1 MRMRRYRF
9 KWFSAA
15 AAAGFMLGAAL
26 LVESIVTY
34 RYVTRHLVRE
44 HLSWQAGQHLS
55 LLENRA
61 RRLNIETKERLRD
74 LIEEICEERAGQIAW
89 LRIVDAQGEILAQ
102 SGSVYGPAV
111 ALEAIAALSEGRA
124 HSKAE
129 VRSTPAGD
137 VLVVAL
143 PLQYRL
149 KNQQQKAG
157 MQQGGSGRSSFN
169 VAEMAVA
176 TRGPDVLFGVLQ
188 RNLAISAGSALALL
202 ISMAVVFARL
212 PSYLRG
218 RELED
223 QLVLARTV
231 QQRLLPRQSPVF
243 DRFGFAAECLPAYEV
258 GGDYYDVFST
268 QQGQVALVLGDVSGK
283 GLPAALLMAHI
294 HGAVRSVA
302 TIDEGLHLATTAGNL
317 NKLLSAVTSTERFAS
332 LFWAYYSP
340 NEQLVRYVN
349 AGHLAPLLVRR
360 GLEGAF
366 ECHRLDVGG
375 PVLGVLPHCTY
386 EQGEVGVRDRDVL
399 VLYSDG
405 LAEATN
411 TSDVE
416 FGEERLL
423 AVVEA
428 NWHRPVS
435 DIQKSILDAVTHF
448 RGGHELQDDLTLLVA
463 RVGPTPEGSPVASAE
478 LTRSAA
484 IQFDAVTAA
493 DHSCDFKRR
502 FGQGARNR
510 WWCMPEETPSI
521 SASGPSYDFAPQ
533 K

>member
-1 MRMRRYRF
+1 MRRYRF

-15 AAAGFMLGAAL
+15 VAAGFLLGVAL
-26 LVESIVTY
+26 LVESIFTY

-111 ALEAIAALSEGRA
+111 ALEAVAALSEGRA
-124 HSKAE
+124 DSTAE
-129 VRSTPAGD
+129 IRSTPAGD
-137 VLVVAL
+137 VLVVTS

-149 KNQQQKAG
+149 KNQQQKSG
-157 MQQGGSGRSSFN
+157 TQQGGSGRSSFN

-176 TRGPDVLFGVLQ
+176 TRGPDALFGALQ

-218 RELED
+218 RELDD
-223 QLVLARTV
+223 QLDLARTV

-243 DRFGFAAECLPAYEV
+243 DRFGFAAQCLPAYEV

-340 NEQLVRYVN
+340 NERLVRYVN

-360 GLEGAF
+360 CQEGAF

-386 EQGEVGVRDRDVL
+386 EQGEVTVRDRDVL

-428 NWHRPVS
+428 NCHRPVS

-463 RVGPTPEGSPVASAE
+463 RFGQTPEGSSVASAE
-478 LTRSAA
+478 LTRLAA
-484 IQFDAVTAA
+484 SQFDAVTSA
-493 DHSCDFKRR
+493 DQSCAFKGALARALETAGGASRR
-502 FGQGARNR
+502 RRRRSAR
-510 WWCMPEETPSI
+510 
-521 SASGPSYDFAPQ
+521 SGPSYDFAPQ
-533 K
+533 E

>member
-1 MRMRRYRF
+1 MRRYRF

-15 AAAGFMLGAAL
+15 VAAGFLLGVAL
-26 LVESIVTY
+26 LVESIFTY

-111 ALEAIAALSEGRA
+111 ALEAVAALSEGRA
-124 HSKAE
+124 HSTAE
-129 VRSTPAGD
+129 IRSTPAGD
-137 VLVVAL
+137 VLVVTL

-149 KNQQQKAG
+149 KNQQQK
-157 MQQGGSGRSSFN
+157 GGTQLGWSGRSSFN

-176 TRGPDVLFGVLQ
+176 TRGPDVLFGALQ

-223 QLVLARTV
+223 QLALARTV

-243 DRFGFAAECLPAYEV
+243 DRFGFAAQCLPAYEV

-283 GLPAALLMAHI
+283 GLPAALL
-294 HGAVRSVA
+294 
-302 TIDEGLHLATTAGNL
+302 
-317 NKLLSAVTSTERFAS
+317 
-332 LFWAYYSP
+332 
-340 NEQLVRYVN
+340 
-349 AGHLAPLLVRR
+349 
-360 GLEGAF
+360 
-366 ECHRLDVGG
+366 
-375 PVLGVLPHCTY
+375 
-386 EQGEVGVRDRDVL
+386 
-399 VLYSDG
+399 
-405 LAEATN
+405 
-411 TSDVE
+411 
-416 FGEERLL
+416 
-423 AVVEA
+423 
-428 NWHRPVS
+428 
-435 DIQKSILDAVTHF
+435 
-448 RGGHELQDDLTLLVA
+448 
-463 RVGPTPEGSPVASAE
+463 
-478 LTRSAA
+478 
-484 IQFDAVTAA
+484 
-493 DHSCDFKRR
+493 
-502 FGQGARNR
+502 
-510 WWCMPEETPSI
+510 
-521 SASGPSYDFAPQ
+521 
-533 K
+533 